1 LDPNNQ
7 VSNKDMAKNELDVSY
22 ASSDLLDYEVKV
34 CIKLDLPL
42 LRNSEQK
49 DNDFLNFDQSLIY
62 NENKEF
68 LNHKKIS
75 CDS

>member
-1 LDPNNQ
+1 
-7 VSNKDMAKNELDVSY
+7 MAKNELDVSY